1 MSWKLRWAGWNRG
14 KVRIYRED
22 GSYFYDDPSKYP
34 PQEPEYTEEEKR
46 QLKEIDDQRRKN
58 QIEIEKLERKGQEI
72 KNQLKQLEKE
82 EKIQKRIYWDLR
94 PNYKHLYKDEL
105 MVMCHPDIDLENT
118 RENRKIHILKLEE
131 FGRSNISGKMHYREE
146 TGQLYVFDKHN
157 NKIYIDDF

>member
-34 PQEPEYTEEEKR
+34 PQEPEYTEEELKYLEELDRREKELEEESKR
-46 QLKEIDDQRRKN
+46 L
-58 QIEIEKLERKGQEI
+58 QIKIEKNELKIQQLER
-72 KNQLKQLEKE
+72 E

-94 PNYKHLYKDEL
+94 PNYKHLDKDEL
-105 MVMCHPDIDLENT
+105 MVMCHPDIDLKNK
-118 RENRKIHILKLEE
+118 RKNRKIHLKKLEE
-131 FGRSNISGKMHYREE
+131 FGRSNISGKIHYREE
-146 TGQLYVFDKHN
+146 TGQLYVLDKYN